1 MSILAIFLRVVRLYW
16 EFEVNIEST
25 NWNCNLL
32 VIFLYVFGILQQEIL
47 SFWKLKPYSTLLF
60 YIPKASSFE
69 INKNQNIPQSSHIK
83 SID

>member
-25 NWNCNLL
+25 NWICNLL

-69 INKNQNIPQSSHIK
+69 INKNQNIPQSSRIK